1 MNTQHTTI
9 EKLCRAVETTV
20 GKKMH
25 TPKDFDTLSEIIFD
39 KLHQNISPST
49 LKRIWGYLPSSITPR
64 LSSIDLLAQFV
75 GYDDFDAFAQQEQ
88 TAETIGPSIEAKKAQ
103 PHQLTDK
110 STRRFTNL
118 KTKAVVISILC
129 SFLLGAGATFL
140 ITRTNQPTTSKHIIH
155 KGQIFHSYHDYLRL
169 FGITQPEHF
178 WDCPLPH
185 HEGIFIWGPEY
196 QHPNWHNDGVRDSLM
211 PTITEWWT
219 PTDNPD
225 DVKQPAISEAERQRL
240 IAERNEQLYYYAIRT
255 NEVRIT
261 FMKNLIDTGYVFLG
275 IYRVNLTQSDSTHIV
290 WERMADECS
299 LNNLDFLEQLR
310 N

>member
-1 MNTQHTTI
+1 MDTQHSTI
-9 EKLCRAVETTV
+9 KKLCRAVETAV

-25 TPKDFDTLSEIIFD
+25 TPRDFETLSETIFD

-88 TAETIGPSIEAKKAQ
+88 TAETIGPSIEAKKDQ
-103 PHQLTDK
+103 PHQLTDE

-129 SFLLGAGATFL
+129 SFLLGAAATFL
-140 ITRTNQPTTSKHIIH
+140 ITRTNQPNTSKHIIH

-219 PTDNPD
+219 PTDNLD
-225 DVKQPAISEAERQRL
+225 DVTQPAISKAERQRL
-240 IAERNEQLYYYAIRT
+240 ITERNEQLYFYTIRT
-255 NEVRIT
+255 NELRIT

-290 WERMADECS
+290 WERVADECN

>member
-1 MNTQHTTI
+1 MDTQHSTI
-9 EKLCRAVETTV
+9 KKLCRAVETAV

-25 TPKDFDTLSEIIFD
+25 TPRDFEMLSETIFD

-88 TAETIGPSIEAKKAQ
+88 TAETIGPSIEAKKDQ
-103 PHQLTDK
+103 PHQLTDE

-129 SFLLGAGATFL
+129 SFLLGAAATFL

-225 DVKQPAISEAERQRL
+225 DVTQPAISEAERQRL
-240 IAERNEQLYYYAIRT
+240 IAERNEQLYFYAIRT

-290 WERMADECS
+290 WERVADECN